1 MKTLNKA
8 LLTLVAGT
16 FLSMGAQAAVTDMA
30 GQPYVGAKVGAF
42 MPDDEGFND
51 LDNAT
56 AFGVYGGYN
65 FNDKVGVEAEYL
77 GSSDTDLDVGEFS
90 GEYNL
95 KTYGL
100 YGTYRYQFEN
110 TPLFAKAKLGFANA
124 EVEVDIAGSSASD
137 DDTAIAGG
145 LALGYNLSPMVDMQ
159 AEWAMIGGDVDTNIL
174 TLGASYKF

>member
-42 MPDDEGFND
+42 MPDDGGAD
-51 LDNAT
+51 IDNAT

-77 GSSDTDLDVGEFS
+77 GSSDADINDAADS
-90 GEYNL
+90 EYNIR
-95 KTYGL
+95 TYGL
-100 YGTYRYQFEN
+100 YATYRYNFEN
-110 TPLFAKAKLGFANA
+110 TPLFAKGKLGFANN
-124 EVEVDIAGSSASD
+124 EVDVSD
-137 DDTAIAGG
+137 SINGNEKFDDTAFAGG
-145 LALGYNLSPMVDMQ
+145 IALGYTLSPMVDMQ
-159 AEWAMIGGDVDTNIL
+159 AEFAMVGGDVESNIL
-174 TLGASYKF
+174 TLGANYKF